1 MSSLTSRIERQV
13 RDTHEKKRKERDSKI
28 QGFYIPRTEEWN
40 DLAKRSRWENI
51 HRLDQAMVQ
60 SGSNTTDVQF
70 LSYRTIYSPRQD
82 RHEFQDKM
90 QAFGITN
97 RIWQA
102 AGEVVSQSSEFNRFI
117 SVMEARNPIED
128 LNERDEDWPGS
139 WVSIKSFQEAIESPG
154 RIQTR
159 SDNEAMLRAAKNL
172 VSSFAQEVHGFPGFS
187 SEKQDPYNK
196 RRVLSGRATVF
207 QVSQWPSTSAMQVRF
222 S

>member
-1 MSSLTSRIERQV
+1 ME
-13 RDTHEKKRKERDSKI
+13 
-28 QGFYIPRTEEWN
+28 
-40 DLAKRSRWENI
+40 
-51 HRLDQAMVQ
+51 Q
-60 SGSNTTDVQF
+60 SGPNTTDVQF

-128 LNERDEDWPGS
+128 LNERDEDWSGS

-187 SEKQDPYNK
+187 SEKQDP
-196 RRVLSGRATVF
+196 
-207 QVSQWPSTSAMQVRF
+207 
-222 S
+222 